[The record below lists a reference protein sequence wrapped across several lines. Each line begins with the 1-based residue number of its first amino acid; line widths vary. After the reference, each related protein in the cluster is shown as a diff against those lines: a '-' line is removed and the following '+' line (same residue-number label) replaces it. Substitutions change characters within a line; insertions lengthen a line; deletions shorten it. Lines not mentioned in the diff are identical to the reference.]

1 MRFLIVDDDA
11 DYRQLLRYHLEVEWP
26 DAVIDEYQ
34 PSSAG
39 PLPASL
45 ALAGVDLVLLG
56 HPTAADDGLKFLE
69 GLCKRAD
76 CPPVLLFAAESD
88 EFLAVDALKAGAA
101 NFFPKD
107 RVKHQRLIAAVSA
120 ELKVDRV
127 DPAGMLLAN
136 HRVLN
141 GTRKR
146 RVVAKLYASDLSS
159 VYLAESED
167 GTERLALKVLRHVPD
182 AGGGRLFD
190 RFLQEYEVIARV
202 DHPNVVRIFDL
213 GVADDH
219 AYLAMEYLG
228 AGSLAERLVRPLEP
242 ATALGY
248 VRQIGGALQAIH
260 GAGVLHRDLKPGNIM
275 FRDDGSLALIDF
287 GLAKQMRLHAAIT
300 GTGQIFGTP
309 YYMSPEQGHA
319 EPTDERSDLY
329 SVGCILYEMLTGDR
343 PFTAS
348 SPMGVIYRHAHAPR
362 PRLVRGTY
370 AFSAGARSVAGR
382 RASRAF
388 SVRGRAAR
396 GARRRQG
403 GGVAAEGV
411 SAAPRSSQRTKLACS
426 YHAPS
431 TMRCAGRPSSV
442 KRWIA
447 GRCVW
452 PCSSSRTSNS
462 RIVRSTV
469 ALIHVHDVFGLG
481 RDLGGA
487 HLTQVGRDLAALGQR
502 LREEVA
508 LPGRGCATGRA
519 MPDSA
524 CRRCTADRRASVA
537 PAHR

>member
-26 DAVIDEYQ
+26 DAVVDEYQ

-39 PLPASL
+39 PLPASV
-45 ALAGVDLVLLG
+45 ALAGIDLVLLG
-56 HPTAADDGLKFLE
+56 HPTGADE
-69 GLCKRAD
+69 GLGFLTRLCARAD

-107 RVKHQRLIAAVSA
+107 RVKHQRLIGAVSA
-120 ELKVDRV
+120 ELKVDRL
-127 DPAGMLLAN
+127 DPGGLLLSN

-146 RVVAKLYASDLSS
+146 RVIAKLYASDLSS
-159 VYLAESED
+159 IYLAETED
-167 GTERLALKVLRHVPD
+167 GAERLALKVLRHVPD

-202 DHPNVVRIFDL
+202 EHPNVVRIFDL

-228 AGSLAERLVRPLEP
+228 AGSLAERLVQSIDP
-242 ATALGY
+242 ATALVY
-248 VRQIGGALQAIH
+248 ARQIGGALQAIH

-329 SVGCILYEMLTGDR
+329 SLGCILYEMLTGER

-362 PRLVRGTY
+362 PRLMRALTDFQPVLDRLL
-370 AFSAGARSVAGR
+370 AVERFERFQSAGELLTALDAVHRS
-382 RASRAF
+382 
-388 SVRGRAAR
+388 
-396 GARRRQG
+396 
-403 GGVAAEGV
+403 
-411 SAAPRSSQRTKLACS
+411 
-426 YHAPS
+426 
-431 TMRCAGRPSSV
+431 
-442 KRWIA
+442 
-447 GRCVW
+447 
-452 PCSSSRTSNS
+452 
-462 RIVRSTV
+462 
-469 ALIHVHDVFGLG
+469 
-481 RDLGGA
+481 
-487 HLTQVGRDLAALGQR
+487 
-502 LREEVA
+502 
-508 LPGRGCATGRA
+508 
-519 MPDSA
+519 
-524 CRRCTADRRASVA
+524 
-537 PAHR
+537 

>member
-1 MRFLIVDDDA
+1 
-11 DYRQLLRYHLEVEWP
+11 
-26 DAVIDEYQ
+26 
-34 PSSAG
+34 
-39 PLPASL
+39 
-45 ALAGVDLVLLG
+45 
-56 HPTAADDGLKFLE
+56 
-69 GLCKRAD
+69 
-76 CPPVLLFAAESD
+76 VLLFAAESD

-107 RVKHQRLIAAVSA
+107 RVKHQRLITAVSA

-141 GTRKR
+141 GARKR
-146 RVVAKLYASDLSS
+146 RVVAKLYSSDLSS
-159 VYLAESED
+159 IYLAESED

-213 GVADDH
+213 GIADDH

-228 AGSLAERLVRPLEP
+228 AGSLAERLVRALEP

-362 PRLVRGTY
+362 PRLVRGLTHFQPVLDRLL
-370 AFSAGARSVAGR
+370 AVERLERFQS
-382 RASRAF
+382 
-388 SVRGRAAR
+388 
-396 GARRRQG
+396 
-403 GGVAAEGV
+403 AAE
-411 SAAPRSSQRTKLACS
+411 L
-426 YHAPS
+426 
-431 TMRCAGRPSSV
+431 
-442 KRWIA
+442 
-447 GRCVW
+447 
-452 PCSSSRTSNS
+452 
-462 RIVRSTV
+462 
-469 ALIHVHDVFGLG
+469 
-481 RDLGGA
+481 
-487 HLTQVGRDLAALGQR
+487 LAALEDIR
-502 LREEVA
+502 VA
-508 LPGRGCATGRA
+508 A
-519 MPDSA
+519 
-524 CRRCTADRRASVA
+524 
-537 PAHR
+537 

>member
-1 MRFLIVDDDA
+1 LRFLIVDDDA

-26 DAVIDEYQ
+26 DAVIAEYQ

-39 PLPASL
+39 PLPTSL
-45 ALAGVDLVLLG
+45 PLAGVDLVLLG
-56 HPTAADDGLKFLE
+56 HPTVADDGLGFLE
-69 GLCKRAD
+69 RLCKRAD

-88 EFLAVDALKAGAA
+88 EFLVVDALKAGAA

-120 ELKVDRV
+120 ELKVDRL

-159 VYLAESED
+159 IYLAESED
-167 GTERLALKVLRHVPD
+167 GAERLALKVLRHVPD

-213 GVADDH
+213 GIADDH

-228 AGSLAERLVRPLEP
+228 AGSLAERLVRALEP
-242 ATALGY
+242 AAALGY

-362 PRLVRGTY
+362 PRLVRALTDFQPVLDRLL
-370 AFSAGARSVAGR
+370 AVERLERFQSAT
-382 RASRAF
+382 
-388 SVRGRAAR
+388 
-396 GARRRQG
+396 
-403 GGVAAEGV
+403 E
-411 SAAPRSSQRTKLACS
+411 L
-426 YHAPS
+426 
-431 TMRCAGRPSSV
+431 
-442 KRWIA
+442 
-447 GRCVW
+447 
-452 PCSSSRTSNS
+452 
-462 RIVRSTV
+462 
-469 ALIHVHDVFGLG
+469 
-481 RDLGGA
+481 
-487 HLTQVGRDLAALGQR
+487 LAALDDVR
-502 LREEVA
+502 VA
-508 LPGRGCATGRA
+508 A
-519 MPDSA
+519 
-524 CRRCTADRRASVA
+524 
-537 PAHR
+537 